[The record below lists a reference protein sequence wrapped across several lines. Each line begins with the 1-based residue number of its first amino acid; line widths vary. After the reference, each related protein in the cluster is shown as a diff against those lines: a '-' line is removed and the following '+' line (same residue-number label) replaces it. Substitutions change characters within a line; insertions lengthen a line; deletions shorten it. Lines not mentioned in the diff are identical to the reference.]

1 MITYKDELLMHYGIK
16 GQKHGRRRFQNED
29 GSLTPAGK
37 LRYLDQSS
45 KKNSGSYVRLKES
58 GSEKNESVLDRVE
71 IKDRTGGA
79 ASSAAAGAFVA
90 AKYGE
95 GTHRGYKSS
104 YRSSGPD
111 TSPDRKYDYNVANL
125 DKNGSILNTEHYKR
139 VYDEKGNSH
148 YELASLGVPRMSTA
162 GVTKTYNNGEYDI
175 FFNDEKNKPNV
186 IQRTDDKSFPN
197 RFSTYEGY
205 WKDGKKRTIV
215 YDREQGK
222 IIYDEQGHG
231 FPKGSKGEAAINA
244 VASGAA
250 SAARNAVNN
259 SAAQKKASA
268 ESERYRKMTEQG
280 QKQIDAVKAK
290 QEDEKKAA
298 QEAEKYRKMTEY
310 GNRQMNEAVAERH
323 IWQNNAVHDLQE
335 RMLKANRATKS
346 NEEVKLVQ
354 DNGTVYY
361 MGIDRT
367 GAPYFKNANHQPVY
381 ESEKRQLSRRYNL
394 ITDSR
399 ALAAKKA
406 NYSAKTMSKAEK
418 EQQQKTAD
426 KLRRESAAKAK
437 QRLTPEKADKVK
449 KALAEKRTKKVVTK
463 PNAKKNRREEIQ

>member
-1 MITYKDELLMHYGIK
+1 MNTYKDEVLMHYGIK
-16 GQKHGRRRFQNED
+16 GQKKGRRRFQNED

-37 LRYLDQSS
+37 LRYLDPSS
-45 KKNSGSYVRLKES
+45 KRNSRSYVRLKES
-58 GSEKNESVLDRVE
+58 GSGKNESPLDRAK

-79 ASSAAAGAFVA
+79 ASAAAAGAIVA
-90 AKYGE
+90 TKYGQNSYS
-95 GTHRGYKSS
+95 GYKSD
-104 YRSSGPD
+104 YRSEGKTKD
-111 TSPDRKYDYNVANL
+111 GYNVVNM
-125 DKNGSILNTEHYKR
+125 DKNGRIINTEHYKTVIDSKGR
-139 VYDEKGNSH
+139 KSYQFAGHTPGHMDESGI
-148 YELASLGVPRMSTA
+148 
-162 GVTKTYNNGEYDI
+162 TKTYSGSGKKYDS
-175 FFNDEKNKPNV
+175 FFEDEKSKPDV
-186 IQRTDDKSFPN
+186 IQATVDPN
-197 RFSTYEGY
+197 SDERFTTIEGY
-205 WKDGKKRTIV
+205 WKDGRKRTLQ
-215 YDREQGK
+215 YDRKTGTIMGDYEGK
-222 IIYDEQGHG
+222 G
-231 FPKGSKGEAAINA
+231 FPKGSKGEAE
-244 VASGAA
+244 
-250 SAARNAVNN
+250 
-259 SAAQKKASA
+259 AQKQPTS

-280 QKQIDAVKAK
+280 KKQI
-290 QEDEKKAA
+290 EAA
-298 QEAEKYRKMTEY
+298 REAEKYRKMTEY

-354 DNGTVYY
+354 DNGAVYY

-418 EQQQKTAD
+418 EQQQKSAD
-426 KLRRESAAKAK
+426 NLRRESAAKAK

-449 KALAEKRTKKVVTK
+449 KALAEKRTKKVVKK